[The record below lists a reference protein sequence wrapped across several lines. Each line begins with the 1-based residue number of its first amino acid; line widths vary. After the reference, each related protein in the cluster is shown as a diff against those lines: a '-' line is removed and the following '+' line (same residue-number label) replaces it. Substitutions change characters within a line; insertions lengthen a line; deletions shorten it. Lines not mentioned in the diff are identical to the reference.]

1 MPIPVQAPSNATEAS
16 HLEAVIAALQALASP
31 DTPQTEATAI
41 QAGSLFSQLKSINR
55 AATTE
60 TKTSKQR
67 TTDARNAMD
76 QAQLGLQNLMY
87 ERRHLE
93 REIEKC
99 QQFASI
105 YQDIP
110 LYTIEEFTT
119 LAPEE
124 ARSEEVMNNEHQ
136 LMLNR
141 LSFELSERQ
150 RLDERR
156 KALLQDREQLLKQ
169 SKDYQV
175 LIDGLG
181 QQLDSLAKSSKEILK
196 SMHDLAIR

>member
-1 MPIPVQAPSNATEAS
+1 VQTTDADR
-16 HLEAVIAALQALASP
+16 LEAVIAALQALASP
-31 DTPQTEATAI
+31 EAPQNEATTI
-41 QAGSLFSQLKSINR
+41 QAGSLFAQLKSINR

-60 TKTSKQR
+60 TKASKQR

-110 LYTIEEFTT
+110 LHTVEEFMA

-124 ARSEEVMNNEHQ
+124 ARSGDVLDDEHQ

-156 KALLQDREQLLKQ
+156 KVLLQDREQLLKQ